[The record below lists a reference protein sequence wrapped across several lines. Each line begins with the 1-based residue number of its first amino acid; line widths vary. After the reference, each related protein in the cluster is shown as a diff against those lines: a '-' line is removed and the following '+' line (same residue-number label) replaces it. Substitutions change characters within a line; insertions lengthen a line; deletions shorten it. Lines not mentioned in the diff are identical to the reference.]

1 MGDYFPPMTAHPRK
15 FNDPGNLIF
24 SSDGTVWANY
34 LLRGI
39 NTDPYDTSRI
49 AAAQTANERLF
60 SALSRLPFTEGLL
73 LGAKA
78 KTPAEVILGSLL
90 GTAKQNGLPVTETTD
105 ESTAKL

>member
-39 NTDPYDTSRI
+39 NTDPYDTARVG
-49 AAAQTANERLF
+49 AAQAANERLF
-60 SALSRLPFTEGLL
+60 SALSRLP
-73 LGAKA
+73 
-78 KTPAEVILGSLL
+78 
-90 GTAKQNGLPVTETTD
+90 
-105 ESTAKL
+105 